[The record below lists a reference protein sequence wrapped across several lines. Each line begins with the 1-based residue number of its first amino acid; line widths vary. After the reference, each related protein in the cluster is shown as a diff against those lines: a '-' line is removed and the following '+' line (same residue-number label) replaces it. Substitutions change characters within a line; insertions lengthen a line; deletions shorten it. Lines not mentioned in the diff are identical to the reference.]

1 MAGMS
6 TVNKDKAGND
16 MTLSD

>member
-6 TVNKDKAGND
+6 TVNKDKAGNG